1 MGGEIR
7 EGFLEEMVAD
17 LRCGGHVGVI
27 WVEGGGEGC
36 SRQSC
41 EVTVSP

>member
-27 WVEGGGEGC
+27 WVEGGGKGVPGRVVK
-36 SRQSC
+36 SL
-41 EVTVSP
+41 